1 MSVTAYRDMGYHPDA
16 MVNFLVRLG
25 WSHGDQEFFTR
36 AELIEK
42 FNLDH
47 IGRSA
52 GVFNPEKLL
61 ALNAEHIRA
70 AAIPDLATQLLPF
83 LKAKGIDTEPGD
95 YLNGVIETLKPRSK
109 TFIEMADGAV
119 FYFLEKPV
127 YDAQAAAKFLN
138 SGMLGPMKQLTDAIL
153 QTEAFDEASLED
165 IFKTVMADC
174 DLKFGKIAQPVRV
187 ALTGG
192 TVSPGIFE
200 MMMALG
206 KERVVSRL
214 KDALLFM
221 EKGATAAG

>member
-1 MSVTAYRDMGYHPDA
+1 

-36 AELIEK
+36 EELVEK

-70 AAIPDLATQLLPF
+70 ASTPSLVPHLMPF
-83 LKAKGIDTEPGD
+83 LREKGISAEDGP
-95 YLNGVIETLKPRSK
+95 YLHGVIDTLKPRSK
-109 TFIEMADGAV
+109 TFIEMADGAA
-119 FYFLEKPV
+119 FYFQEKPV
-127 YDAQAAAKFLN
+127 YDEAAAAKFL
-138 SGMLGPMKQLTDAIL
+138 SPDLLGPIKQLADAIAGL
-153 QTEAFDEASLED
+153 GTFDEKNLED
-165 IFKTVMADC
+165 IFKQVMDAN

-187 ALTGG
+187 ALTGK

-200 MMMALG
+200 MILALG
-206 KERVVSRL
+206 KEQTVSRL
-214 KDALLFM
+214 SGAVFYV
-221 EKGATAAG
+221 EKKG